1 VPLERV
7 GGDKNDQNIL
17 ATDISPFLTHG
28 GYGQLTGRNSVLS
41 GENHTNLVGFNGPG
55 SVGCQSTGRGVR
67 GRQHPTT
74 GCGGLPMR
82 RNGYIVV
89 LLVVMTLLPMW
100 YVGVHGEPP
109 AEEIAIDQSVTEMRP
124 LAGFVD
130 VPTKLSPSQVGVI
143 VWVALFVLIGVL
155 TVAHRFMNRA
165 VRPGDGDRATAVA
178 ADGGSVGDPSGESS
192 EQRADGG
199 RVGLPWL
206 ATEDRWVVEY
216 HDATEAVE
224 GLVAMGGLT
233 VLAVVFAA
241 LFTGEYLTLART
253 QYFGVYAA
261 GMFLSLAGS
270 TVAYYAWFMPHVEVA
285 ERRSH

>member
-1 VPLERV
+1 
-7 GGDKNDQNIL
+7 
-17 ATDISPFLTHG
+17 
-28 GYGQLTGRNSVLS
+28 
-41 GENHTNLVGFNGPG
+41 
-55 SVGCQSTGRGVR
+55 
-67 GRQHPTT
+67 
-74 GCGGLPMR
+74 MR
-82 RNGYIVV
+82 RNGYVVV
-89 LLVVMTLLPMW
+89 LLLVMTLLPMW
-100 YVGVHGEPP
+100 YVGLHGEPP

-143 VWVALFVLIGVL
+143 VWVALFVLVGVL
-155 TVAHRFMNRA
+155 TAAHRFMNRA
-165 VRPGDGDRATAVA
+165 VRPEEGEQTTAVA
-178 ADGGSVGDPSGESS
+178 ADGG
-192 EQRADGG
+192 Q
-199 RVGLPWL
+199 VGLPWL
-206 ATEDRWVVEY
+206 ATEGRWVVEY

-285 ERRSH
+285 ERRGH

>member
-1 VPLERV
+1 
-7 GGDKNDQNIL
+7 
-17 ATDISPFLTHG
+17 
-28 GYGQLTGRNSVLS
+28 
-41 GENHTNLVGFNGPG
+41 
-55 SVGCQSTGRGVR
+55 
-67 GRQHPTT
+67 
-74 GCGGLPMR
+74 MR
-82 RNGYIVV
+82 RNGYVVV
-89 LLVVMTLLPMW
+89 LLLVMTLLPMW
-100 YVGVHGEPP
+100 YVGLHGEPP
-109 AEEIAIDQSVTEMRP
+109 AEEIAIDQSVTEMQP

-143 VWVALFVLIGVL
+143 VWVALFVLVGVL

-165 VRPGDGDRATAVA
+165 VRPEEGEQATAVA
-178 ADGGSVGDPSGESS
+178 TDGGLGSDANDSSSGHRS
-192 EQRADGG
+192 DGG

-206 ATEDRWVVEY
+206 ATDERWVVEY

-285 ERRSH
+285 ERRGH